1 MLLQSCWGSKM
12 KKNDI
17 PKEMNKIVYWMSL
30 LVLTISNFFIA
41 IVLIPFLLALSA
53 LPLYLIVML
62 LGGIMGMIFNHL
74 IKDIEHIEARHHLFA
89 AFFIPLIGVV
99 DLFIVVNLAN
109 KIAKVL
115 LIKAHTDAMS
125 VSLVFVASFLFPYI
139 VTAGKK

>member
-1 MLLQSCWGSKM
+1 M
-12 KKNDI
+12 KRSQI

-41 IVLIPFLLALSA
+41 VVLIPFLLALSP
-53 LPLYLIVML
+53 LQLYLIVML

-74 IKDIEHIEARHHLFA
+74 IKDIEHIEIRHHLFA
-89 AFFIPLIGVV
+89 AFFIPLIGVI

-109 KIAKVL
+109 RIAKVL
-115 LIKAHTDAMS
+115 LITVQTDALS
-125 VSLVFVASFLFPYI
+125 VSLVFVASFLFPYV